1 MASPNR
7 FYVLLILAAINFT
20 HIVDAML
27 IMPLG
32 DLFIEEFKISAQQY
46 SILVSSYAGAAAIS
60 SLAGIFLLDRFD
72 RKSSLNL
79 LYMGFALGTLAC
91 GFCNS
96 YESLV
101 ITRFCTGLFGG
112 MIGAIVLS
120 IVSDL
125 YPFKERGSAMG
136 ILFAAFSAASALGV
150 PIGIYLSAI
159 ANWQLPFI
167 ILGSLAVLI
176 NVVVFFLLPNL
187 TSHLQSQKQED
198 KLWTPIVEILS
209 DKNQVTALLTGFL
222 LILAHFMIIPFISPF
237 MIKNVGFTQEEI
249 ALQFFFGGVAT
260 LFTSPIIG
268 KLTDKIGVFKVFTTV
283 MLMSF
288 IPTIVLTNLYP
299 VPIWIALSFTTLF
312 FVLGSGRM
320 ISPNT
325 IITAAAPTKN
335 RGAFMS
341 LKSSFQQ
348 MAIALSGL
356 ISGAIIFIDDNN
368 LYQNYNLVG
377 YIAIVFGLAT
387 IFIIRRIKV
396 AKGN

>member
-1 MASPNR
+1 MANPNR

-32 DLFIEEFKISAQQY
+32 DIFIEEFKISAQQY
-46 SILVSSYAGAAAIS
+46 SFLVSSYAVAAAIS

-72 RKSSLNL
+72 RKSSLNI
-79 LYMGFALGTLAC
+79 LYIGFALGTLAC

-120 IVSDL
+120 IISDL

-150 PIGIYLSAI
+150 PIGIYLAAI
-159 ANWQLPFI
+159 SNWQLPFI
-167 ILGSLAVLI
+167 ILGSLALVI
-176 NVVVFFLLPNL
+176 NVVVYFLLPKL
-187 TSHLQSQKQED
+187 TSHLQSQNKEE
-198 KLWTPIVEILS
+198 KLWTPVVEIFT
-209 DKNQVTALLTGFL
+209 DKNQVNALFTGFI

-237 MIKNVGFTQEEI
+237 MIKNIGFTQEEI

-260 LFTSPIIG
+260 LFTAPIIG
-268 KLTDKIGVFKVFTTV
+268 KLTDKRGVFKVFTTV
-283 MLMSF
+283 MLLSF
-288 IPTIVLTNLYP
+288 IPTVVLTNLYP
-299 VPIWIALSFTTLF
+299 VPIWVALCFTTLF

-341 LKSSFQQ
+341 LKSSLQQ
-348 MAIALSGL
+348 MAIALSGI
-356 ISGAIIFIDDNN
+356 ISGAIIFIDEDN
-368 LYQNYNLVG
+368 LYQNYDLVG
-377 YIAIVFGLAT
+377 YIAIAFGLIT
-387 IFIIRRIKV
+387 IYFIRKIKV
-396 AKGN
+396 AEGN